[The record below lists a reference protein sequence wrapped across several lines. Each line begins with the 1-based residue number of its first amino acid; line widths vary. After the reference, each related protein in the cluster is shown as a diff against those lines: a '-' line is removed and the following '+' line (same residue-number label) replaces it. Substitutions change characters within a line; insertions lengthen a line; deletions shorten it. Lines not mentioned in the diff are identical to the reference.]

1 MNNRQSVIVRLHP
14 SELPVLYVDD
24 EPPLLRSVST
34 ILRSAGIR
42 QVLTLADSRQVLPL
56 LTEQE
61 VGIMIIDLSMPFLS
75 GQALLERITT
85 DYPDIPVIVMTA
97 TDDLNTAV
105 DCMKAGAF
113 DYLVKPV
120 EKSRLVASVTRAIEM
135 RGLREEVQSLK
146 ERLLSDKLKH
156 WDAFTAIVTQHK
168 NMLAI
173 FRYIEAI
180 SASRQPAL
188 ITGETGTGKELIAA
202 AVHKLSRVSGEFV
215 AVNVAGLDDNVFSD
229 TLFGHKK
236 GAYTGAEQG
245 REGLIAA
252 AGEGSLFLDEIGDL
266 RETSQVKLLRL
277 LQENK
282 YYPLGADY
290 PRSSRARIVVAT
302 NCDIMQLVSQG
313 RFRKDL
319 FYRLRG
325 HHIHL
330 PPLRE
335 RLDDLPLL
343 INHFLEK
350 SAQALHKPI
359 PIAPTALYSLLKNYH
374 FPGNV
379 RELEAMI
386 HDAVARHQR
395 GILALASFREAM
407 GYEQF
412 LEGADSEGEQ
422 ASTLLTRLFPERLP
436 TLKEAEH
443 YLIEEALRRADGNQG
458 VAAGL
463 LGITRQA
470 LNKRLIR
477 GRRQDDED
485 FLEA

>member
-1 MNNRQSVIVRLHP
+1 MYIHP
-14 SELPVLYVDD
+14 SELPVLCVDD
-24 EPPLLRSVST
+24 EPQLLQSVST
-34 ILRSAGIR
+34 ILHSAGIR
-42 QVLTLADSRQVLPL
+42 QVLTLDDSRQVLPRL
-56 LTEQE
+56 IAQE
-61 VGIMIIDLSMPFLS
+61 VGALIIDLSMPFLS
-75 GQALLERITT
+75 GQVLLERITT

-120 EKSRLVASVTRAIEM
+120 ERSRLVASVTRAIEI

-156 WDAFTAIVTQHK
+156 RDAFAAIITQNK

-173 FRYIEAI
+173 FRYVEAI
-180 SASRQPAL
+180 NASRQPVL
-188 ITGETGTGKELIAA
+188 ITGETGTGKEFIAA
-202 AVHKLSRVSGEFV
+202 AIHKLSRTSNEFI
-215 AVNVAGLDDNVFSD
+215 AVNVAGLDDNIFSD

-236 GAYTGAEQG
+236 GAYTGAEQA
-245 REGLIAA
+245 REGLIAV
-252 AGEGSLFLDEIGDL
+252 AGEGTLFLDEIGDL

-290 PRSSRARIVVAT
+290 PRSSRTRIVVAT
-302 NCDIMQLVSQG
+302 NCDIIQLVNQG

-325 HHIHL
+325 HHIHV

-350 SAQALHKPI
+350 SAQALHKPT
-359 PIAPTALYSLLKNYH
+359 PTAPAALYSLLKNYH

-379 RELEAMI
+379 RELETMI
-386 HDAVARHQR
+386 HDAMARHQR

-412 LEGADSEGEQ
+412 LESTKTEGEP
-422 ASTLLTRLFPERLP
+422 ASSLLTRLFPDRLP

-458 VAAGL
+458 VASGL

-477 GRRQDDED
+477 GHRQDDD

>member
-1 MNNRQSVIVRLHP
+1 MDNRQDAIVQIHP

-24 EPPLLRSVST
+24 ESQLLRSVST

-42 QVLTLADSRQVLPL
+42 QVLTLSDSRQVLPQL
-56 LTEQE
+56 IDQE
-61 VGIMIIDLSMPFLS
+61 VGVLIIDLSMPFLS
-75 GQALLERITT
+75 GQVLLERITA

-120 EKSRLVASVTRAIEM
+120 EKSRLVASVTRAIEI

-156 WDAFTAIVTQHK
+156 WDAFTAIVTQNK

-173 FRYIEAI
+173 FRYMEAI
-180 SASRQPAL
+180 SASRQPVL
-188 ITGETGTGKELIAA
+188 ITGETGTGKEFIAA
-202 AVHKLSRVSGEFV
+202 AIHKLSRVSGEFV

-236 GAYTGAEQG
+236 GAYTGAEQT

-252 AGEGSLFLDEIGDL
+252 AGEGTLFLDEIGDL

-302 NCDIMQLVSQG
+302 NCDIIQLVNQG

-343 INHFLEK
+343 IDHFLEK
-350 SAQALHKPI
+350 SAQALRKPT

-395 GILALASFREAM
+395 RILALASFREAM
-407 GYEQF
+407 GYEQL
-412 LEGADSEGEQ
+412 LEGTDTEGEP
-422 ASTLLTRLFPERLP
+422 ASTLLTRLFPEHLP

-458 VAAGL
+458 IASSL

-470 LNKRLIR
+470 LNKRLLR

>member
-1 MNNRQSVIVRLHP
+1 MAYIHP
-14 SELPVLYVDD
+14 SELPVLCVDD

-34 ILRSAGIR
+34 ILHSAGIR

-61 VGIMIIDLSMPFLS
+61 VGVLIIDLRMPFLS
-75 GQALLERITT
+75 GQSLLERVTT
-85 DYPDIPVIVMTA
+85 DYPDVPVIVMTA

-105 DCMKAGAF
+105 NCMKAGAF

-120 EKSRLVASVTRAIEM
+120 EKNRLVASVTRAIEI
-135 RGLREEVQSLK
+135 RGLHEEVQSLK

-156 WDAFTAIVTQHK
+156 RDTFTAIVTQNK

-173 FRYIEAI
+173 FRYVEAI
-180 SASRQPAL
+180 STSRQPVL
-188 ITGETGTGKELIAA
+188 ITGETGTGKEFIAEA
-202 AVHKLSRVSGEFV
+202 IHKLSRPKGEFV
-215 AVNVAGLDDNVFSD
+215 AVNMAGLDDNIFSD

-236 GAYTGAEQG
+236 GAYTGAEQV
-245 REGLIAA
+245 REGLIAT
-252 AGEGSLFLDEIGDL
+252 AGNGTLFLDEIGDL
-266 RETSQVKLLRL
+266 KETLQVKLLRL

-282 YYPLGADY
+282 YYPLGSDQA
-290 PRSSRARIVVAT
+290 RSSNARIVVAT
-302 NCDIMQLVSQG
+302 NCNIVQLVNQS

-359 PIAPTALYSLLKNYH
+359 PIAPAALYSLLKNYS

-395 GILALASFREAM
+395 GILALASFEKPWVM
-407 GYEQF
+407 NNYWK
-412 LEGADSEGEQ
+412 L
-422 ASTLLTRLFPERLP
+422 
-436 TLKEAEH
+436 
-443 YLIEEALRRADGNQG
+443 
-458 VAAGL
+458 
-463 LGITRQA
+463 
-470 LNKRLIR
+470 
-477 GRRQDDED
+477 
-485 FLEA
+485 